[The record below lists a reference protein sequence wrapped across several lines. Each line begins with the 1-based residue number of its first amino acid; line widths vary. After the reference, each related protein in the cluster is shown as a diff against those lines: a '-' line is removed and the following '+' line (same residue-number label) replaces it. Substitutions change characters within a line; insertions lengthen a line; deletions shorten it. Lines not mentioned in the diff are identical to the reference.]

1 MMDKDPGTHADRAPG
16 PDGLVT
22 LTIKE
27 LDADPHGVFR
37 HHRAL
42 GPLVKH
48 ELGIYFVLRANA
60 IERVVASQK
69 VRSSELEFPRMVGI
83 NGGALLDMFKYSM
96 LTSNGEAHRQRRSPF
111 TRAFAASV
119 ITQLRPRIR
128 STAEELISGWRPGT
142 QIDLVADYAAMI
154 PALTISDIL
163 GLPREDI
170 AYFAQ
175 LVYDVS
181 RVFSF
186 TFSADDI
193 PQMEAAASQLRDYSE
208 QALTARSNAPTDD
221 LLSTFLAG
229 AEEEG
234 GLSRIEMIFQIFI
247 LIIGGTDTT
256 RVASAM
262 QVALLLRHPEQWD
275 AVCNDPS
282 LIPAAVTES
291 LRYEPSIASYS
302 RVAVEDIDLD
312 GHVIPA
318 GASMRLSTMSA
329 MRDGNVYAEPDAF
342 NIRRTDHPRL
352 SPIFGHGVH
361 RCIGEA
367 LARVE
372 LEEGLSILTTRRP
385 DLRLAGDPPKLHGHS
400 GLRRI
405 NEMPVA
411 WG

>member
-1 MMDKDPGTHADRAPG
+1 
-16 PDGLVT
+16 
-22 LTIKE
+22 
-27 LDADPHGVFR
+27 
-37 HHRAL
+37 
-42 GPLVKH
+42 
-48 ELGIYFVLRANA
+48 
-60 IERVVASQK
+60 
-69 VRSSELEFPRMVGI
+69 
-83 NGGALLDMFKYSM
+83 
-96 LTSNGEAHRQRRSPF
+96 
-111 TRAFAASV
+111 
-119 ITQLRPRIR
+119 
-128 STAEELISGWRPGT
+128 LISGWRPGT

-163 GLPREDI
+163 GLPREDV

-181 RVFSF
+181 RVLSF

-208 QALTARSNAPTDD
+208 QALTARSNAPSDG
-221 LLSTFLAG
+221 LLSTFLAA
-229 AEEEG
+229 AEEAG
-234 GLSRIEMIFQIFI
+234 DLSRIEMIFQIFI

-291 LRYEPSIASYS
+291 LRYEPSVASYA
-302 RVAVEDIDLD
+302 RVALEDIDLD

-329 MRDGNVYAEPDAF
+329 MRDENVYAEPDVF

-352 SPIFGHGVH
+352 LPIFGHGVH

-385 DLRLAGDPPKLHGHS
+385 DLRLAGDPPKLQGHS
-400 GLRRI
+400 GIRRI